1 MSFNLNE
8 ALILTAALTLRDVPT
23 QKHHCSQLHSLFTE
37 TSLALMQPCAK
48 VWASGFTSA
57 LLPRRDLTNEFRQN
71 VHAWMECFF
80 EQWLKGTAGLRLQ
93 QLAAVL
99 QQYQT
104 FPQLYIYSE
113 SDHVVPHT
121 SVEAFMEVSHGGQL
135 CTVLCM
141 SAVCRCYPRSRPS
154 EDCMLMSVP
163 NTLARSHPVVW
174 NVASKLADC
183 ASAVIESGAAWN
195 VLFS

>member
-1 MSFNLNE
+1 M
-8 ALILTAALTLRDVPT
+8 TGVPAALSLS
-23 QKHHCSQLHSLFTE
+23 QKSPYSGCLHIERL
-37 TSLALMQPCAK
+37 LVLMQPCAK

-80 EQWLKGTAGLRLQ
+80 EHWLKGTAGLRLQ

-121 SVEAFMEVSHGGQL
+121 SVEAFMEVSHGSKHS
-135 CTVLCM
+135 TVL
-141 SAVCRCYPRSRPS
+141 SPS
-154 EDCMLMSVP
+154 CTPTQSQTMLSV
-163 NTLARSHPVVW
+163 TL
-174 NVASKLADC
+174 
-183 ASAVIESGAAWN
+183 
-195 VLFS
+195 VLRLSWK